1 MQFAGRQEFFHHRGD
16 AAGAVEFL
24 AEEAAGGLQV
34 DQEGDFR
41 AQALPVVQAV
51 LDAHVPGDGDHV
63 DRAVG

>member
-1 MQFAGRQEFFHHRGD
+1 MQLAGRQQFFHHRRH

-34 DQEGDFR
+34 DQQGDFR
-41 AQALPVVQAV
+41 TEALPVVKAV
-51 LDAHVPGDGDHV
+51 LDAHMPGDGDHV